1 LLPRFWW
8 SRYDVGSAEQ
18 LDSDKKSRDHRR
30 PLLPSASRD
39 ASATPRAL
47 ASNGMP
53 RARQCRTPA
62 WRQPSRSL
70 SAPAP
75 HSAAAMVM
83 SRLSSPMASWKRCSV
98 FIHKGKV
105 AMVATAPGFPP
116 CIPATG
122 PPAPARIQGRS
133 TNRTPAD
140 AGNSVEAAPCARS
153 VARGK
158 TQLTSGSRQAVN
170 RVVTSTERGIG

>member
-1 LLPRFWW
+1 MMLVRRNSLTPTRNLGITAGLFFLPLPGTRPPRRAHWQATECPE
-8 SRYDVGSAEQ
+8 RGSVEHP
-18 LDSDKKSRDHRR
+18 LGDSPHVLS
-30 PLLPSASRD
+30 L
-39 ASATPRAL
+39 
-47 ASNGMP
+47 
-53 RARQCRTPA
+53 
-62 WRQPSRSL
+62 RSL

-122 PPAPARIQGRS
+122 PPAPAR
-133 TNRTPAD
+133 
-140 AGNSVEAAPCARS
+140 S
-153 VARGK
+153 VAPPHKRK
-158 TQLTSGSRQAVN
+158 ELTRWPHRQRHFVPRQATDKWAPTLPL
-170 RVVTSTERGIG
+170 R

>member
-1 LLPRFWW
+1 LTPTRNLGITAGLFFLPLPGTRPPRRAHWQATECPE
-8 SRYDVGSAEQ
+8 RGSVEHP
-18 LDSDKKSRDHRR
+18 LGDSPHVLS
-30 PLLPSASRD
+30 L
-39 ASATPRAL
+39 
-47 ASNGMP
+47 
-53 RARQCRTPA
+53 
-62 WRQPSRSL
+62 RSL

-105 AMVATAPGFPP
+105 TMVATAPGFPP

-122 PPAPARIQGRS
+122 PPAPAWIQGRS